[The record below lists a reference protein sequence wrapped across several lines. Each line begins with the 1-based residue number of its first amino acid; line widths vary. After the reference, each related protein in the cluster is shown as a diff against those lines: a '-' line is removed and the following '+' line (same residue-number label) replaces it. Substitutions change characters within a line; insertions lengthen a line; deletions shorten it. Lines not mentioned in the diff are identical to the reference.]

1 MARYKCEICD
11 QEIEPKGGST
21 LRLITGWVKGSSN
34 TIKHMDTNHYRFVHE
49 FCRPREHDENQL
61 PLF

>member
-11 QEIEPKGGST
+11 AEIDPRGGTT
-21 LRLITGWVKGSSN
+21 LRLITGWVKGSANS
-34 TIKHMDTNHYRFVHE
+34 IKSMETNHYRFVHE
-49 FCRPREHDENQL
+49 FCKPRDDDAQL

>member
-11 QEIEPKGGST
+11 EEIDPKGSTT
-21 LRLITGWVKGSSN
+21 LRLLTGWVKGASN
-34 TIKHMDTNHYRFVHE
+34 TIKQTETNHYRFVHE
-49 FCRPREHDENQL
+49 FCQPRADENQL

>member
-11 QEIEPKGGST
+11 EEIDPKGGTT

-34 TIKHMDTNHYRFVHE
+34 TIKNMDTNHYRFMHE
-49 FCRPREHDENQL
+49 FCKPSADDNQL